1 MCEVRPAP
9 QTRPRPRWRR
19 LYASGAF
26 AVAAF
31 ALTELSVRAPS
42 LRIALECGIA
52 FAAWGATVVW
62 IRANRVALDQL
73 EWCDCAAKTIT
84 VRVILSRQAR
94 PVDPGAAAAAVA
106 PVGDPWGPESEIH
119 QPPVSVPR

>member
-1 MCEVRPAP
+1 MCDARPASAA
-9 QTRPRPRWRR
+9 RPRPRWRR

-26 AVAAF
+26 AVVAF

-42 LRIALECGIA
+42 LRIALECVLA
-52 FAAWGATVVW
+52 VAAWGATVVW

-84 VRVILSRQAR
+84 VRVIVSRPAR
-94 PVDPGAAAAAVA
+94 PLDHGAAGAV
-106 PVGDPWGPESEIH
+106 V
-119 QPPVSVPR
+119 VPGGHRPRPAGGTLRVCQEP